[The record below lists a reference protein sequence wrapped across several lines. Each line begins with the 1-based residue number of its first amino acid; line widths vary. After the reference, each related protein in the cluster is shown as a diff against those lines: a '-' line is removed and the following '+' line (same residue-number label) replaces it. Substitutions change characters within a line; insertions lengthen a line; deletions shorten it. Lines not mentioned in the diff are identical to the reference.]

1 MIVYCCPKCKMVDL
15 GEENEQKNCM
25 KCGSSMFSLGIQSSE
40 WNKLSNDQMK
50 EVVKSSAGM
59 EDSGIDESGKIEEI
73 EVEKNVNSTSNS
85 VDSNPIA
92 EKPILKQAVRT
103 KGIVEETSDFPDKS
117 FYNEERY
124 SRLSI
129 AALIC
134 SLFGC
139 TSIVGIIL
147 GTIDLVQGSRTGDRR
162 KKALSIAAIALGA
175 AIIILG
181 FAFTVGSSANR
192 YIQMQKTTE
201 TIVEYENED

>member
-1 MIVYCCPKCKMVDL
+1 
-15 GEENEQKNCM
+15 
-25 KCGSSMFSLGIQSSE
+25 
-40 WNKLSNDQMK
+40 MK

-73 EVEKNVNSTSNS
+73 EIEKNVNSTSNS
-85 VDSNPIA
+85 VDSNAIA

-134 SLFGC
+134 SIFGC

-162 KKALSIAAIALGA
+162 KKALSIAAIVLGA